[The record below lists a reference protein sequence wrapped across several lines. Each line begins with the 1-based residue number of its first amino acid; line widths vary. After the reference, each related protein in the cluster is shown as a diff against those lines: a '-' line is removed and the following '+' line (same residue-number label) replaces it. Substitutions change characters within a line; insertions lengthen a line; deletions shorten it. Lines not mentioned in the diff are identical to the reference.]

1 MQEYRLNFAMRID
14 ISDIKQFAEQIVGV
28 AALMLERGAFNKVD
42 AKGLALLLA
51 MASEKYERFSRT
63 DTNLSNFIAP
73 DVNVTDDDDYHCGEC
88 PY

>member
-14 ISDIKQFAEQIVGV
+14 IGDIKQYAEQIVDV
-28 AALMLERGAFNKVD
+28 AALMLEKGTFNKVD

-51 MASEKYERFSRT
+51 MASDKYERFNHT
-63 DTNLSNFIAP
+63 DTNLSNFVAP
-73 DVNVTDDDDYHCGEC
+73 DVNVTDDDDCHCGEC